1 MQAVG
6 GAKNHAV
13 VMPDADIANA
23 VNALMGAAYGSCGE
37 RCMAIP
43 LPVPVAYHSF
53 GGWKRSRQAGDQR
66 QPEVGRRHIQSA
78 TSAQQAPGT
87 QPMLAGMNH
96 QAMAELIVM
105 VAQAICLARS
115 GTARWLRQS
124 RTIGPKW
131 G

>member
-1 MQAVG
+1 MKPPTRQRHL
-6 GAKNHAV
+6 HAYG
-13 VMPDADIANA
+13 PDAVRFYTKRKTITQRWPSAGGREGA
-23 VNALMGAAYGSCGE
+23 VF
-37 RCMAIP
+37 
-43 LPVPVAYHSF
+43 SF
-53 GGWKRSRQAGDQR
+53 PSSRQAGDQR